1 MRGDQS
7 VKQLLSKI
15 QQKVIISPVE
25 NVDIDGRFAI
35 KMLLG
40 MWKNQVKSLKD
51 ELLSRFT

>member
-25 NVDIDGRFAI
+25 NVRYR
-35 KMLLG
+35 
-40 MWKNQVKSLKD
+40 W
-51 ELLSRFT
+51 